1 MEGTAVLI
9 DGYKISQRK
18 NRIGR
23 VRPIEIGLQRKNDRL
38 VACDGDIDFRREICL
53 LHGNSKAANSFL
65 IGIER
70 IFTFHSHTNNSLVA
84 MRNKMPR
91 GFFSSLIV
99 TADDTWNR
107 RVEYRS
113 VKRDDRY

>member
-38 VACDGDIDFRREICL
+38 VACNGDIDFRREICL
-53 LHGNSKAANSFL
+53 LHGNSIAADSFL
-65 IGIER
+65 IGVKR
-70 IFTFHSHTNNSLVA
+70 IFTFHPHTDNSFIAVRNQMPRRLFRSLV
-84 MRNKMPR
+84 
-91 GFFSSLIV
+91 V
-99 TADDTWNR
+99 TADDTRNR
-107 RVEYRS
+107 GVEDRA
-113 VKRDDRY
+113 VECDDRD